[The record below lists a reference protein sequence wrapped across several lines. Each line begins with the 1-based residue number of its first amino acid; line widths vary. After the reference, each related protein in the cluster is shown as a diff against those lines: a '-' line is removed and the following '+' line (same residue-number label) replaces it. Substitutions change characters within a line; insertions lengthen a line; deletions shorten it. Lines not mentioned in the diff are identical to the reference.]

1 MKTEVSWN
9 FLGLCAACL
18 LANVGLLLWPQFAGV
33 ETFAFVLLGWL
44 VSLCLHEYA
53 HAAFAH
59 AFGDHSIEDRRYLSL
74 DPILY
79 FRGSSLFLPLIAL
92 VSGGIALP
100 GGAVLIRTDL
110 IRKRWQQSV
119 VALAGPVTTL
129 LCGLAVYGLAQVIG
143 NDESTALLRD
153 ALILLVFFELM
164 AFVLNILPVPGL
176 DGFAALRP
184 WLPSALARAVPAR
197 FGGIVSLALL
207 GIVFFWGYRIIY
219 PAIGFITDVTGMDLG
234 GVWRAFDRFHFWHGN

>member
-1 MKTEVSWN
+1 MKMGISWN
-9 FLGLCAACL
+9 FLALCAACL
-18 LANVGLLLWPQFAGV
+18 LAAVSLLFLPRFAPF

-53 HAAFAH
+53 HARFAY
-59 AFGDHSIEDRRYLSL
+59 AFGDHSIEERRYLSL
-74 DPILY
+74 DPLLY

-110 IRKRWQQSV
+110 IRQRWQQSV
-119 VALAGPVTTL
+119 VALAGPATTL
-129 LCGLAVYGLAQVIG
+129 LCGIVVYMLAQLIG
-143 NDESTALLRD
+143 SGEGTAMLYD

-176 DGFAALRP
+176 DGFAVLRP
-184 WLPSALARAVPAR
+184 WLPATLTRIVPAK
-197 FGGIVSLALL
+197 FGGIVSLAMLA
-207 GIVFFWGYRIIY
+207 IVFFWGYRIIL
-219 PAIGFITDVTGMDLG
+219 PAIGFITGLTGMDMSP
-234 GVWRAFDRFHFWHGN
+234 VWRAFQRFHFWPGA

>member
-1 MKTEVSWN
+1 MKTEISWN

-18 LANVGLLLWPQFAGV
+18 AAAVGLLVWPQFASV

-53 HAAFAH
+53 HARFAF
-59 AFGDHSIEDRRYLSL
+59 AFGDHTIEERRYLSL

-79 FRGSSLFLPLIAL
+79 FRGSSLILPLIAL

-129 LCGLAVYGLAQVIG
+129 LCGLIAYGVAQVVGIG
-143 NDESTALLRD
+143 EITAMLRD

-176 DGFAALRP
+176 DGFAAIRP
-184 WLPSALARAVPAR
+184 WLPKGLPRLPAR
-197 FGGIVSLALL
+197 FGGIVSLVMLAV
-207 GIVFFWGYRIIY
+207 VFFYGYRIIY
-219 PAIGFITDVTGMDLG
+219 PAIDFIAGVTGMDLS
-234 GVWRAFDRFHFWHGN
+234 GVSRAFDRFHFWHGN